1 VSEHLEATVNVT
13 LDGAGVGVVTTG
25 PGRQG
30 ETWSV
35 ARYTTSGASAIDPRL
50 DVFRGSAGLL
60 DTTNHGNQDVSET
73 TAPVVLH
80 GGEFLS
86 MRYTGGTPGAVMTFY
101 LEGTRDYA

>member
-60 DTTNHGNQDVSET
+60 DTTNHGNQDVVRDNRAGGVARRGLPFDALHRRARP
-73 TAPVVLH
+73 AP
-80 GGEFLS
+80 
-86 MRYTGGTPGAVMTFY
+86 
-101 LEGTRDYA
+101 